1 MAEPVAGRYDARWGY
16 RALDAERYE
25 RRRYGSPGRRLN
37 LHLLERALSRALESV
52 PAGGLVLDAPCG
64 TGILWSFLRRKGFR
78 VVGADIS
85 PAMLAV
91 ARRRAGSLGQ
101 VRADLEQ
108 PPCRARSVD
117 AVVSSRFMMHLPPDT
132 RPRVLRALADLARG
146 PVIATICHPYTWKS
160 FQRAVRR
167 MLGANVKRSP
177 RLTRRELA
185 AEAASAGLRVERV
198 IPVLPLLSEVWVVVL
213 STLPRPS

>member
-16 RALDAERYE
+16 RTLDAERYE
-25 RRRYGSPGRRLN
+25 RRRYGSPGRRFN
-37 LHLLERALSRALESV
+37 LRLLERALSRALEAV

-91 ARRRAGSLGQ
+91 ARRRSESLGQ
-101 VRADLEQ
+101 MRADLEQ
-108 PPCRARSVD
+108 PPCRPGSVD
-117 AVVSSRFMMHLPPDT
+117 AVVSNRFMMHLPPDV
-132 RPRVLRALADLARG
+132 RPQVLRALADLARG
-146 PVIATICHPYTWKS
+146 PVIATISHPYTYKS
-160 FQRAVRR
+160 FQRALRR
-167 MLGANVKRSP
+167 MLGLRVKRSP
-177 RLTRRELA
+177 RLTRRELV
-185 AEAASAGLRVERV
+185 AEAASVGLRVERV

-213 STLPRPS
+213 STARPS

>member
-16 RALDAERYE
+16 RTLDAERYE
-25 RRRYGSPGRRLN
+25 RRRYGSPGRRFN
-37 LHLLERALSRALESV
+37 LRLLERALSRALEAV
-52 PAGGLVLDAPCG
+52 PAGGVVLDAPCG
-64 TGILWSFLRRKGFR
+64 TGILWSFLRCKGFR

-91 ARRRAGSLGQ
+91 ARRRSESLGQ
-101 VRADLEQ
+101 MRADLEQ
-108 PPCRARSVD
+108 PPCRPGSVD
-117 AVVSSRFMMHLPPDT
+117 AVVSNRFMMHLPPDV

-146 PVIATICHPYTWKS
+146 PVIATISHPYTYKS

-167 MLGANVKRSP
+167 MLGLKVKRSP
-177 RLTRRELA
+177 RLTRRELV
-185 AEAASAGLRVERV
+185 AEAASAGLRIQRV

-213 STLPRPS
+213 STPRPS

>member
-16 RALDAERYE
+16 RSLDAERYE

-37 LHLLERALSRALESV
+37 LRLLERALSRALATV
-52 PAGGLVLDAPCG
+52 PAGGIVMDAPCG

-91 ARRRAGSLGQ
+91 ARRRSESFGQ

-108 PPCRARSVD
+108 PPCRPRSVD
-117 AVVSSRFMMHLPPDT
+117 AVVSNRFMMHLPPDV

-146 PVIATICHPYTWKS
+146 PVIATICHPYTYKS
-160 FQRAVRR
+160 FQRTLRR
-167 MLGANVKRSP
+167 MLGAKVKRSP
-177 RLTRRELA
+177 RLTRRELV
-185 AEAASAGLRVERV
+185 AEAASVGLRVERV

-213 STLPRPS
+213 STARPS

>member
-16 RALDAERYE
+16 RTLDAERYE
-25 RRRYGSPGRRLN
+25 RRRYGSPGRRFN
-37 LHLLERALSRALESV
+37 LRLLERALSRALEAV

-91 ARRRAGSLGQ
+91 ARRRSESLGQ
-101 VRADLEQ
+101 MRADLEQ
-108 PPCRARSVD
+108 PPCRPGSVD
-117 AVVSSRFMMHLPPDT
+117 AVVSNRFMMHLPPDV
-132 RPRVLRALADLARG
+132 RPQVLRALADLARG
-146 PVIATICHPYTWKS
+146 PVIATISHPYTYKS

-167 MLGANVKRSP
+167 MLGLKVKRSP
-177 RLTRRELA
+177 RLTRRELV
-185 AEAASAGLRVERV
+185 AEAAAAGLRIQRV

-213 STLPRPS
+213 STPRPS

>member
-16 RALDAERYE
+16 RSLDAGRYE

-37 LHLLERALSRALESV
+37 LRLLERALSRALATV
-52 PAGGLVLDAPCG
+52 PAGGIVMDAPCG

-91 ARRRAGSLGQ
+91 AKRRSESLGQ
-101 VRADLEQ
+101 MRADLEK
-108 PPCRARSVD
+108 PPCRPRSVD
-117 AVVSSRFMMHLPPDT
+117 AVVSNRFMMHLPPDV
-132 RPRVLRALADLARG
+132 RPRVLRALADLTRG
-146 PVIATICHPYTWKS
+146 PVIATICHPYTYKS
-160 FQRAVRR
+160 FQRALRR
-167 MLGANVKRSP
+167 MLGAKVKRSP
-177 RLTRRELA
+177 RLTRRELV
-185 AEAASAGLRVERV
+185 AEAASAGLRIQRV

-213 STLPRPS
+213 STPRPS